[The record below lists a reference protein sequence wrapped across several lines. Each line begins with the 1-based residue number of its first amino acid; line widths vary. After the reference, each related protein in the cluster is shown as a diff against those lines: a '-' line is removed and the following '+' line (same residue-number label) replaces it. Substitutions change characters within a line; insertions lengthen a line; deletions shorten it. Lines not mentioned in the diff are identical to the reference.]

1 MRGGGRWDGTGRD
14 GTGREGGKGQEALH
28 ILYNRQ
34 SLSIACKTV
43 LVVACGFVSLV
54 AVCVDFVENHI
65 RSAVD

>member
-43 LVVACGFVSLV
+43 LVVACGFVSV
-54 AVCVDFVENHI
+54 
-65 RSAVD
+65 